1 MTQMAKRSQVKNRR
15 SFLRTL
21 AAAPMLPAVAAA
33 SPQDAAPPQR
43 PTAEVDAI
51 AETVRIR
58 FGQYLADDDMPE
70 IKRGIERML
79 RNAEALAK
87 IKITNGDEPDFMFHP
102 RDSV

>member
-1 MTQMAKRSQVKNRR
+1 MLRKSQVKNRR
-15 SFLRTL
+15 TFLRTL
-21 AAAPMLPAVAAA
+21 AAAPIFPALASA

-43 PTAEVDAI
+43 PSAEVDAL
-51 AETVRIR
+51 AETVRLR
-58 FGQYLADDDMPE
+58 YGQYLAEDDMPE

-79 RNAEALAK
+79 RNAEALGK